1 MSLNIVKRGPDAAAG
16 SNLNFCNKSG
26 LAAPTND
33 VASVADTIAIKT
45 ASASFTATACGSFLV
60 IITPAMAAT
69 SPHIIPIESPTF
81 TSEITSL

>member
-45 ASASFTATACGSFLV
+45 AKANFTNCVSFLL
-60 IITPAMAAT
+60 IIAPAIAAT